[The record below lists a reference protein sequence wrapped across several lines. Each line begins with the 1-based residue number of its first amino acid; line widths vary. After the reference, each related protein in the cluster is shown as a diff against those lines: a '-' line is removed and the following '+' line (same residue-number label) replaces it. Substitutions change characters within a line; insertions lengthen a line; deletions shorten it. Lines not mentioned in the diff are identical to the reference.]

1 MRRVWGAVP
10 RILLVRRR
18 RSCSC
23 RRASLRRPTAEFAPA
38 ASPFPEGSCGA
49 QGCALPRAVPGQW
62 PVHAG
67 VQRAGPL
74 SSIQEN
80 SEGPPRL
87 LSSRCKWLRLPA
99 APQHDVGP
107 VQLARSPAASRERS
121 LPGGLRAC
129 TSRRLGFCFPG
140 NPARD
145 RSLTVQVK
153 RPRRPRWRLERSPG
167 WMEAARTPRGPH
179 ASSGQDSVRA
189 ALSPLRRQKP
199 SILRCHW
206 LCIRISADP
215 VHSVPLLRRAA
226 GWSHLTS
233 RWRYCRS
240 RALFRVPQRLRPSRS
255 ARASSRGIASAPRCL
270 SELLC

>member
-1 MRRVWGAVP
+1 MQRAEANETSCPERMRRVWGAVP
-10 RILLVRRR
+10 RILRVRRR

-38 ASPFPEGSCGA
+38 ALPFPERSCGA

-145 RSLTVQVK
+145 RSLTVQV
-153 RPRRPRWRLERSPG
+153 G
-167 WMEAARTPRGPH
+167 WWPNKCGCHDDAGN
-179 ASSGQDSVRA
+179 DSQCA
-189 ALSPLRRQKP
+189 SPL
-199 SILRCHW
+199 SCW
-206 LCIRISADP
+206 
-215 VHSVPLLRRAA
+215 V
-226 GWSHLTS
+226 
-233 RWRYCRS
+233 
-240 RALFRVPQRLRPSRS
+240 
-255 ARASSRGIASAPRCL
+255 
-270 SELLC
+270 

>member
-1 MRRVWGAVP
+1 MQRAEVNETSCPERMRRVSGAVP

-38 ASPFPEGSCGA
+38 ALPFPEGSCGA

-121 LPGGLRAC
+121 LPDGLRAC

-145 RSLTVQVK
+145 RSLTVQV
-153 RPRRPRWRLERSPG
+153 G
-167 WMEAARTPRGPH
+167 WWPNKCGCHDDAGN
-179 ASSGQDSVRA
+179 DSQCA
-189 ALSPLRRQKP
+189 SPL
-199 SILRCHW
+199 SCW
-206 LCIRISADP
+206 
-215 VHSVPLLRRAA
+215 V
-226 GWSHLTS
+226 
-233 RWRYCRS
+233 
-240 RALFRVPQRLRPSRS
+240 
-255 ARASSRGIASAPRCL
+255 
-270 SELLC
+270 

>member
-1 MRRVWGAVP
+1 MCREQRRMKQAALNECAGCRARYPESCECGGAVP
-10 RILLVRRR
+10 AAAAERR
-18 RSCSC
+18 CGGP
-23 RRASLRRPTAEFAPA
+23 LRRPTAEFAPA

-145 RSLTVQVK
+145 RSLTVQV
-153 RPRRPRWRLERSPG
+153 G
-167 WMEAARTPRGPH
+167 WWPNKCGCHDDAGN
-179 ASSGQDSVRA
+179 DSQCA
-189 ALSPLRRQKP
+189 SPL
-199 SILRCHW
+199 SCW
-206 LCIRISADP
+206 
-215 VHSVPLLRRAA
+215 V
-226 GWSHLTS
+226 
-233 RWRYCRS
+233 
-240 RALFRVPQRLRPSRS
+240 
-255 ARASSRGIASAPRCL
+255 
-270 SELLC
+270 